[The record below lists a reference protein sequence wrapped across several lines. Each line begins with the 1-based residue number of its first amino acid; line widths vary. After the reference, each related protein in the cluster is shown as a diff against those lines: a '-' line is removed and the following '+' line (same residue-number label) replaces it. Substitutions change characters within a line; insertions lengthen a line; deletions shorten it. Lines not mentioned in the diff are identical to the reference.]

1 MRRTKTIYKDSKF
14 DILQKTINLESEI
27 AAHSNFKKNK
37 RKSKISQQFGSL
49 YLNELVNDIKETII
63 NNEDSEIFNSN
74 LETENIIEKKLNSK
88 NKNSFSKIKRR
99 DKNSNTK
106 KSNHKLLLSSRSNIS
121 KISKKSNNIKI
132 NHHLNSNSSSSNE
145 NNNKHSNN
153 IEIISENFDMEKEK
167 NEFLT

>member
-63 NNEDSEIFNSN
+63 NNEDSEIF
-74 LETENIIEKKLNSK
+74 
-88 NKNSFSKIKRR
+88 
-99 DKNSNTK
+99 D
-106 KSNHKLLLSSRSNIS
+106 
-121 KISKKSNNIKI
+121 
-132 NHHLNSNSSSSNE
+132 
-145 NNNKHSNN
+145 
-153 IEIISENFDMEKEK
+153 
-167 NEFLT
+167 